1 LEQATVQFVH
11 QVLVKPM
18 QLTLLPDDGHV
29 NPLQARA
36 EGVQESI
43 QAAGNDE
50 RESHEKVPLPIK
62 CEERNESGKQH
73 QSK

>member
-1 LEQATVQFVH
+1 VQFVH

-36 EGVQESI
+36 FGRDEVHADQAYHQGSI
-43 QAAGNDE
+43 
-50 RESHEKVPLPIK
+50 RLK
-62 CEERNESGKQH
+62 RM
-73 QSK
+73 